1 MNNVRSTHVEAYKAE
16 QHRNPYGA
24 GKRLQHLQRITSCKG
39 HGLYNLTY
47 IIMPR
52 PGCGMLLDP
61 WLIALQRPKSRI
73 SELISD

>member
-1 MNNVRSTHVEAYKAE
+1 
-16 QHRNPYGA
+16 
-24 GKRLQHLQRITSCKG
+24 
-39 HGLYNLTY
+39 LYNLTY